1 MSEARHTLDELQR
14 WMQAVVTHPGG
25 VAAGIESAAA
35 RDQIVVVL
43 EQAERVVTRSQALSA
58 LERLEIYNHAYFGR
72 LLECLREEYSVL
84 AAALGQP
91 LFDAFA
97 VAYLQSHPSQSYTL
111 SRLGETFPDYLAETR
126 PNDASAGATAAW
138 PEFMIDLARLER
150 AVNEVFDGPGAEGKP
165 LLDGASLQTISTER
179 WSAAR
184 LECVPCLR
192 LLILRYPLNDY
203 FTAIRRGGRPPLPG
217 PQGSY
222 MAVTRRNYRVLR
234 YPLELSQFELLQAM
248 LEGATVAQAIE
259 RAAAVSALG
268 DADLAVQIREWFRFW
283 TAEGFFCGLV
293 SK

>member
-1 MSEARHTLDELQR
+1 MSRTSNVPAELLNGPFTLADARRAGVSRSALRSRRWQR
-14 WMQAVVTHPGG
+14 LATGLYC
-25 VAAGIESAAA
+25 A
-35 RDQIVVVL
+35 RDSSDDQFEVL
-43 EQAERVVTRSQALSA
+43 RGWLRVLPGDT
-58 LERLEIYNHAYFGR
+58 IF
-72 LLECLREEYSVL
+72 
-84 AAALGQP
+84 
-91 LFDAFA
+91 
-97 VAYLQSHPSQSYTL
+97 
-111 SRLGETFPDYLAETR
+111 
-126 PNDASAGATAAW
+126 AGATAAW